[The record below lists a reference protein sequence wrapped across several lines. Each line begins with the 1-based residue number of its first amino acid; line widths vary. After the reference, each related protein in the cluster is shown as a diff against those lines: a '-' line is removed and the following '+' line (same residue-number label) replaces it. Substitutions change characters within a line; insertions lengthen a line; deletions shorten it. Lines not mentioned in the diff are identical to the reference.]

1 MAIGVVAAMSAGS
14 SCKQASGS
22 GSGGGADTAAD
33 TIAEAS
39 ALPGYER
46 AYRALLSEAK
56 QCIGS
61 GAEGSAAVEGIVSA
75 AAGKTPEEALQAL
88 GYAITDVSGDSIPEL
103 IIGAVAKN
111 PHTAV
116 VGNELYAVYAYADGR
131 ARLILSGNA
140 RNPYYM
146 RQYGDFIHEGSEG
159 AGCSFFGIYMLDS
172 TATQVTCID
181 FSFTSY
187 EADGVT
193 QAVYFNESSVCD
205 VAAST
210 RSGLTIDE
218 YWNMVSE
225 QEGVTQLV
233 ELTPL
238 ADLK

>member
-1 MAIGVVAAMSAGS
+1 M
-14 SCKQASGS
+14 
-22 GSGGGADTAAD
+22 
-33 TIAEAS
+33 
-39 ALPGYER
+39 
-46 AYRALLSEAK
+46 
-56 QCIGS
+56 
-61 GAEGSAAVEGIVSA
+61 
-75 AAGKTPEEALQAL
+75 
-88 GYAITDVSGDSIPEL
+88 
-103 IIGAVAKN
+103 AKN

-193 QAVYFNESSVCD
+193 QAV
-205 VAAST
+205 
-210 RSGLTIDE
+210 DE